1 MSGGGK
7 TSTSTSSVQIPPEVM
22 ARYNAVN
29 KYASDVA
36 QTPYQPYQG
45 QFVAPMTPTQNA
57 ALANVNQA
65 AGQAQPYFTGATE
78 SLLQGQQAATP
89 YYGAAMDVYGGAYG
103 LGAQLGQE
111 SYGALQGAQAAA
123 QPYNQAATG
132 LAAAG
137 TQAVNPTYL
146 GQAAINQYMSP
157 YLNNVVGATM
167 QAMNQQNQEQ
177 QSQLTSDAIKSGAF
191 GGDRSGVAAA
201 NLAYKQNLANQQTL
215 ANLYNTGYGQAL
227 GTAQQQQGVGLG
239 AQQANRA
246 ALQAGAGQMM
256 GIGQQQFGQGAATA
270 GQLAG
275 LGQQQFGQGL
285 AAGQQIA
292 GLGQGV
298 YGMGEKTAQNL
309 AALGTG
315 AQGAALQGASAQLA
329 AGTQEQQTQQA
340 QNTALYNQF
349 LQQQGYPFQV
359 AQFLANI
366 ALGTGSQSGST
377 TTTTQPASFFS
388 DKRLKENVH
397 QVGETFDGQPI
408 YRYNYKG
415 QRGTQIGLIAQD
427 VERKHPEAVG
437 VAGGYKTVDY
447 DRATEDAAHR
457 GHFAYGGASMGGGVV
472 PERAGE
478 GFAEGGMPDYFA
490 HILANARKGQIGAG
504 LGGQGQGL
512 NIPTQSSMPSGRLA
526 VASPPPA
533 QTSTG
538 DDLRHA
544 AANVNAIKD
553 LVGAG
558 ASALTGSSA
567 TDKRPASKGLFGAGG
582 DWDTSKGYLNFAH
595 GGGAN
600 DDDVSP
606 YGVRSFVPNEKLDI
620 PALKTAQAGSGQS
633 GGPGS
638 DLMNAAGL
646 VGAGKTLFEGV
657 AGLASLFSDKRLK
670 ENVHQIGK
678 TFDGQTV
685 YRYNYKGH
693 PETQIGLIAQDVE
706 HKHPEAVG
714 LAGGYKT
721 VDYGRATDDA
731 AHRGHFAYGGSSMGG
746 VMPRHGFQAGGAPV
760 EAEEYDILG
769 NRTGY
774 SSAPPAGPASSSQN
788 DSPQGQNQVDTLSA
802 DITKPTI
809 GNFLT
814 RPFRS
819 AQDLF
824 YQIGR
829 ERTPSGRALNTT
841 PAAEGSAF
849 DRLAIPEETPP
860 LGGVVG
866 RRAIPEETVA
876 GAPGLASGAEPY
888 APSAVSASAPAV
900 TPRPVSGVV
909 PARQVEANAPP
920 PEALPARAEPTG
932 LALPG
937 PAGQAAQPAG
947 VAAGAMPSPAPEK
960 PDEGSKGSWFSRNQ
974 DWLVPLLT
982 GVGTMA
988 ASPSRYLGSAFA
1000 QGLAGAAGAYGNVQ
1014 NQMVQREKIAT
1025 ETALMPQAMQIR
1037 MAEATNKTMEFIR
1050 GNYKPQTD
1058 ENNNII
1064 GYTSLLD
1071 GKTYT
1076 PQQMN
1081 SIYQNALSMFG
1092 ADKGAATILGGA
1104 PTAPQA
1110 PATTPSEAGT
1120 PLTVRTNNP
1129 GAIKDGQF
1137 AKNMPGYVSSQN
1149 GFAVFKTAEDGRN
1162 AQISL
1167 LQNYANNGFVTPQQI
1182 ISRWASEYK
1191 PGHPKYEEDQR
1202 SVANYISNV
1211 SAQLGIK
1218 PTDQIDFKNPQVVGK
1233 LADAMAS
1240 FESGAAAGRR
1250 TNGTPQA
1257 QPQPPAA
1264 PTIKTQFDDDVAAAN
1279 QKLQTLTARTR
1290 TAITPEAKAAIEQE
1304 ANDVRAELS
1313 NALQLQ
1319 GAAKLEQGKMFRE
1332 LYSSSADEA
1341 RAARALQ
1348 QQAELMINTIQSP
1361 GTSPSMGPQAERLKY
1376 LAGTLRQFGFPSWIS
1391 DAFTDPA
1398 KVDVIDKMRNMMTA
1412 ELGKIETPAG
1422 RQLLAQWNAAQ
1433 GTSPGS
1439 AMTREGALFLLKNV
1453 IQKRAQHEIEKFD
1466 VVKNSPRGDYYTAL
1480 DSVNAFDMNQPL
1492 YNTMYSSQS
1501 PSERSAIP
1509 SRPSWAPAG
1518 AQYSPSTGQ
1527 WWHNGKRIEPPV

>member
-45 QFVAPMTPTQNA
+45 QFVAPMTSTQNA
-57 ALANVNQA
+57 AVANVNQA

-146 GQAAINQYMSP
+146 GQGAINQYMSP

-177 QSQLTSDAIKSGAF
+177 QSQLTSDAIRSGAF
-191 GGDRSGVAAA
+191 GGDRAGVAAA
-201 NLAYKQNLANQQTL
+201 NLAYKQNLANQQTI

-285 AAGQQIA
+285 TAGQQIA
-292 GLGQGV
+292 GLGQGI

-366 ALGTGSQSGST
+366 AMGTGANSGST
-377 TTTTQPASFFS
+377 TTTTQPTSFFS

-437 VAGGYKTVDY
+437 LAGGYKTVDY

-504 LGGQGQGL
+504 LGGQTQGL
-512 NIPTQSSMPSGRLA
+512 NIPQGNMSPGRLA
-526 VASPPPA
+526 VASPPPPNY
-533 QTSTG
+533 
-538 DDLRHA
+538 DNDLRYA
-544 AANVNAIKD
+544 AANAKAIEGLIGSGKAA
-553 LVGAG
+553 LLG
-558 ASALTGSSA
+558 SAA
-567 TDKRPASKGLFGAGG
+567 TDKSAETSGFAGSGGKWDPSKGWLGGLGA
-582 DWDTSKGYLNFAH
+582 AH
-595 GGGAN
+595 GGAIRGYATDGRVN
-600 DDDVSP
+600 DDDDASP
-606 YGVRSFVPNEKLDI
+606 YGVRSFVPNEKLNI

-633 GGPGS
+633 GGPGN

-678 TFDGQTV
+678 TFDGQPV
-685 YRYNYKGH
+685 YRYNYKGY

-706 HKHPEAVG
+706 RKHPEAVG
-714 LAGGYKT
+714 VAGNYKT
-721 VDYGRATDDA
+721 VDYGRATEDA
-731 AHRGHFAYGGSSMGG
+731 AHRGHFAYGGIA
-746 VMPRHGFQAGGAPV
+746 PRHGYATDGAV
-760 EAEEYDILG
+760 DDNEYDAMG
-769 NRTGY
+769 NRTGFGGT
-774 SSAPPAGPASSSQN
+774 PPAGLAAFSQN
-788 DSPQGQNQVDTLSA
+788 VTPQAQNVDTLSP
-802 DITKPTI
+802 DITRPTLRDV
-809 GNFLT
+809 FRSPL
-814 RPFRS
+814 RS
-819 AQDLF
+819 AQDWL
-824 YQIGR
+824 YQSGR
-829 ERTPSGRALNTT
+829 EATPSGRGFNPTPPSISAEPAPPERGGYSDLLRRLEEGT
-841 PAAEGSAF
+841 PAPAGGVAPPGRQAPDLGQSQPVGPHPLTPGGASV
-849 DRLAIPEETPP
+849 DATGAAIPPM
-860 LGGVVG
+860 
-866 RRAIPEETVA
+866 
-876 GAPGLASGAEPY
+876 
-888 APSAVSASAPAV
+888 
-900 TPRPVSGVV
+900 
-909 PARQVEANAPP
+909 
-920 PEALPARAEPTG
+920 
-932 LALPG
+932 
-937 PAGQAAQPAG
+937 GQ
-947 VAAGAMPSPAPEK
+947 GAMPQPAPGVSGMPAARPEK
-960 PDEGSKGSWFSRNQ
+960 ADEGSKGSWFSRNQ

-988 ASPSRYLGSAFA
+988 ASPSRYLGSAIA
-1000 QGLAGAAGAYGNVQ
+1000 QGLAGAAGSYGNVQ
-1014 NQMVQREKIAT
+1014 TQ
-1025 ETALMPQAMQIR
+1025 
-1037 MAEATNKTMEFIR
+1037 MAERAKTEAETGARQVWAARSAFTPIPGLGPVVPVIDPKTGATVPMQMSEYRRRVAAGERLQTVGVPSGAPYEGASAANAPIAPPEPAANTGVSFNPAAAQSENLQGANYEDQIKQSGKYMESTQV
-1050 GNYKPQTD
+1050 GAQTARS
-1058 ENNNII
+1058 NMPNII
-1064 GYTSLLD
+1064 LSSSTIANAIASGDKNSLN
-1071 GKTYT
+1071 T
-1076 PQQMN
+1076 P
-1081 SIYQNALSMFG
+1081 G
-1092 ADKGAATILGGA
+1092 AYGPERAQIANIANTLGRMIGIGEIAGAADTNAAILQKLNNA
-1104 PTAPQA
+1104 M
-1110 PATTPSEAGT
+1110 AGQ
-1120 PLTVRTNNP
+1120 TV
-1129 GAIKDGQF
+1129 
-1137 AKNMPGYVSSQN
+1137 S
-1149 GFAVFKTAEDGRN
+1149 
-1162 AQISL
+1162 
-1167 LQNYANNGFVTPQQI
+1167 
-1182 ISRWASEYK
+1182 AS
-1191 PGHPKYEEDQR
+1191 DQR
-1202 SVANYISNV
+1202 SLQALQMAF
-1211 SAQLGIK
+1211 SAQPGIAM
-1218 PTDQIDFKNPQVVGK
+1218 PP
-1233 LADAMAS
+1233 DAA
-1240 FESGAAAGRR
+1240 
-1250 TNGTPQA
+1250 
-1257 QPQPPAA
+1257 
-1264 PTIKTQFDDDVAAAN
+1264 
-1279 QKLQTLTARTR
+1279 
-1290 TAITPEAKAAIEQE
+1290 
-1304 ANDVRAELS
+1304 AELS
-1313 NALQLQ
+1313 SHALVHNQRLIDRKTHLDQYVANSPQGTAYNAATDFDSTNTQQKYNREQQAFKTLMMDPK
-1319 GAAKLEQGKMFRE
+1319 GAKAIE
-1332 LYSSSADEA
+1332 LMKKGIASP
-1341 RAARALQ
+1341 
-1348 QQAELMINTIQSP
+1348 QQAEEYLYRNTGIQ
-1361 GTSPSMGPQAERLKY
+1361 GM
-1376 LAGTLRQFGFPSWIS
+1376 
-1391 DAFTDPA
+1391 
-1398 KVDVIDKMRNMMTA
+1398 
-1412 ELGKIETPAG
+1412 
-1422 RQLLAQWNAAQ
+1422 
-1433 GTSPGS
+1433 
-1439 AMTREGALFLLKNV
+1439 
-1453 IQKRAQHEIEKFD
+1453 
-1466 VVKNSPRGDYYTAL
+1466 
-1480 DSVNAFDMNQPL
+1480 
-1492 YNTMYSSQS
+1492 
-1501 PSERSAIP
+1501 
-1509 SRPSWAPAG
+1509 SRYFIG
-1518 AQYSPSTGQ
+1518 
-1527 WWHNGKRIEPPV
+1527 V